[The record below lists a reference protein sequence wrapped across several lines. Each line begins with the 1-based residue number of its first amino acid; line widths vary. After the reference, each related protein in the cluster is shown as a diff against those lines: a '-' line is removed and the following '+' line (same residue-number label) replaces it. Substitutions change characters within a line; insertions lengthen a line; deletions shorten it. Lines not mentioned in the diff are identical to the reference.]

1 MGVHMALQTQE
12 RRISR
17 TGHLLVVLARAGQL
31 LTVFGTLGIV
41 YVLIRI
47 QQPALPGHPGF
58 LDALIEV
65 LLNNFGETAIALV
78 NGWRLLCVAIYIW
91 ALERIRRIGVAL
103 LHHPPISHEVA
114 DSVRRSARALLLCG
128 FSTLLHFDI
137 AWKGS
142 SGIVAWTGS
151 DRIPPAT
158 YSIAWELNWMAFYA
172 VCLLCVCVLAIARI
186 LQEAVAL
193 KTENEGFV

>member
-1 MGVHMALQTQE
+1 MVVQPQK
-12 RRISR
+12 RRRPR
-17 TGHLLVVLARAGQL
+17 TGHVLVVLARAGQL
-31 LTVFGTLGIV
+31 LTMFGALGIV
-41 YVLIRI
+41 YVLVRI
-47 QQPALPGHPGF
+47 QQPALPGNPGF
-58 LDALIEV
+58 TETTLFAVAL
-65 LLNNFGETAIALV
+65 NAFGQPATALV
-78 NGWRLLCVAIYIW
+78 NGWALLCVAIYIW

-103 LHHPPISHEVA
+103 LHHHPISHEVA

-193 KTENEGFV
+193 KAENEGFV

>member
-1 MGVHMALQTQE
+1 MALQTQE

-41 YVLIRI
+41 YVLVRI

-58 LDALIEV
+58 AETLLKVAL
-65 LLNNFGETAIALV
+65 NAFGQPAIALV
-78 NGWRLLCVAIYIW
+78 SGWALLCAAIYVW

-103 LHHPPISHEVA
+103 LRHPPISREVA
-114 DSVRRSARALLLCG
+114 DAVRRSARALLLCG
-128 FSTLLHFDI
+128 LGTLLHFDI
-137 AWKGS
+137 AGKGS
-142 SGIVAWTGS
+142 SGVVAWTGS
-151 DRIPPAT
+151 DRIPPAA
-158 YSIAWELNWMAFYA
+158 YSIDWELDWMAFYA

-193 KTENEGFV
+193 KAENEGFV

>member
-1 MGVHMALQTQE
+1 MALQTQE
-12 RRISR
+12 PRISK
-17 TGHLLVVLARAGQL
+17 TGHLLVVMARAGQL

-41 YVLIRI
+41 YVLVRI

-58 LDALIEV
+58 SEALLHV
-65 LLNNFGETAIALV
+65 LLDNFGESAFALV
-78 NGWRLLCVAIYIW
+78 TGWRLLCVAIYIW

-103 LHHPPISHEVA
+103 LRHPPISHEVA
-114 DSVRRSARALLLCG
+114 VAVRRSARALLLCG

-142 SGIVAWTGS
+142 SGIIAWTGS
-151 DRIPPAT
+151 DRIPPAA
-158 YSIAWELNWMAFYA
+158 YSVTWELNWMAFYA

-186 LQEAVAL
+186 LEEAVAL
-193 KTENEGFV
+193 KAENEGFV